1 MGYLQQGSAAF
12 WRANLALFVGGWVTF
27 ACLYS
32 TQPILPTLTA
42 EFGVEPALASLSVS
56 VTTAALAVVM
66 LLAAPL
72 SDARGR
78 KPVMTASLVASG
90 TLALMTAAAPDFP
103 TLLALRLAQGAALA
117 GFSAIAMTYVAEEIA
132 PHDLGLAMGIF
143 ISGNVL
149 GGMSGR
155 LTVGLLA
162 DAYGWRAALG
172 VLGAAGLLGGFAFWW
187 LLPRSA
193 HFAPRPLA
201 PGRLLRP
208 LLVPLRDPG
217 LRCLYAIGFLL
228 MGCFVALYNYLS
240 YQLVAPPYS
249 LSQAAVGWVF
259 LSYLAGAFS
268 STAMGRWADRVGRRK
283 VLWLSIAI
291 MLAGGALTL
300 LASLPLKIAGVVVYT
315 FGFFGGHSIGSS
327 WVGRRAV
334 TNRSQA
340 SALYLFFYYLGA
352 SVAGYVGGYFWSG
365 YGWPGVIAMIAGCLL
380 LALGLSTRL
389 TTTAP
394 VAPAATVTAPRGR

>member
-32 TQPILPTLTA
+32 THPILPTLTA
-42 EFGVEPALASLSVS
+42 EFDVEPALASLSVS

-201 PGRLLRP
+201 PG
-208 LLVPLRDPG
+208 
-217 LRCLYAIGFLL
+217 
-228 MGCFVALYNYLS
+228 
-240 YQLVAPPYS
+240 
-249 LSQAAVGWVF
+249 
-259 LSYLAGAFS
+259 
-268 STAMGRWADRVGRRK
+268 
-283 VLWLSIAI
+283 
-291 MLAGGALTL
+291 
-300 LASLPLKIAGVVVYT
+300 
-315 FGFFGGHSIGSS
+315 
-327 WVGRRAV
+327 
-334 TNRSQA
+334 
-340 SALYLFFYYLGA
+340 
-352 SVAGYVGGYFWSG
+352 
-365 YGWPGVIAMIAGCLL
+365 
-380 LALGLSTRL
+380 
-389 TTTAP
+389 
-394 VAPAATVTAPRGR
+394 